1 MQMPATTGYP
11 VSYQPQYEQ
20 MTDRA
25 LLLLL
30 LLLAPT
36 GLSSSSS
43 SS

>member
-30 LLLAPT
+30 LLLLVRWT
-36 GLSSSSS
+36 SRWRT
-43 SS
+43 